1 MSNDELS
8 KKFVETEK
16 SLIIAPA
23 GYGKTHTLAE
33 SLKYANGK
41 QLVLTH
47 THAGVAALKRKVN
60 ELGVPKSNFHIETIS
75 SFAQKYAISFNCG
88 DIPEQRNSEE
98 YYPFIIQKAKKLF
111 KKKNIKDILKITY
124 NGLFVD
130 EYQDCT
136 IEQDAMLSVLAETL
150 PIHILGDPMQGIF
163 GFRGQS
169 LVNFEE
175 QLKDFSVV
183 GELETPWR
191 WFLTNQALGKSMHKA
206 RLQLEQKSIDLT
218 CFEDSAEILIINN
231 SEDIVSTGTEYNKLI
246 WRHLNSKENLL
257 LIHPASSNINARL
270 KLCKWYKNRFYIIEA
285 IDAKSFYDFA
295 SKLDGLRGSERLYS
309 DLVQIIKGTKRDHK
323 RVNTLLTGLSG
334 FLKDDRPPNRS
345 TDPKKREIIS
355 FINNILGNFS
365 FMKVSKL
372 LTALSR
378 LPDVN
383 CYRRELFWDI
393 VKSLSIA
400 EQENIS
406 VLEAMEGIRNRI
418 RSGGKRLNGRLIGT
432 TLLTKGL
439 EFDSVIVLNAHKF
452 EDEKNLYVALSRAS
466 KNLIIISE
474 KSKLSW

>member
-1 MSNDELS
+1 MSNDELC
-8 KKFVETEK
+8 KKFVETDK

-33 SLKYANGK
+33 SLRYANGK

-124 NGLFVD
+124 KGLFVD

-136 IEQDAMLSVLAETL
+136 VEQDAMLSVLAETL

-169 LVNFEE
+169 LVNFT
-175 QLKDFSVV
+175 QLKDYSVV

-191 WFLTNQALGKSMHKA
+191 WILTNQALGNSMHEA
-206 RLQLEQKSIDLT
+206 RLQLEHKFIDLA
-218 CFEDSAEILIINN
+218 CFKDSAEILIINN
-231 SEDIVSTGTEYNKLI
+231 SEDIVRPRTDYNNLI
-246 WRHLNSKENLL
+246 WRHINSKEDLL
-257 LIHPASSNINARL
+257 LIHPESSNIYPRL
-270 KLCKWYKNRFYIIEA
+270 NLCKVYKRRFSVIEA
-285 IDAKSFYDFA
+285 IDAKCFYDFA
-295 SKLDGLRGSERLYS
+295 SMLDELRGSKSLYT
-309 DLVQIIKGTKRDHK
+309 DLVLLIKGAKSGHK
-323 RVNTLLTGLSG
+323 RTNTLLTGLND
-334 FLKDDRPPNRS
+334 FLKDDKPPNRS
-345 TDPKKREIIS
+345 RDPKKSEIIS
-355 FINNILGNFS
+355 LINKILGNFS
-365 FMKVSKL
+365 FMDISKL

-378 LPDVN
+378 LTDVN

-418 RSGGKRLNGRLIGT
+418 RSSGKRVYGRSIGT

-439 EFDSVIVLNAHKF
+439 EFDSVIVLDAHKF
-452 EDEKNLYVALSRAS
+452 QDENNLYVALSRAS
-466 KNLIIISE
+466 KNLIVISE